1 MEKIEYKILT
11 GERALYNIHN
21 AEIENCIFQDG
32 ESPLKESSDLQIK
45 KSMFKWKYP
54 LWYVEN
60 AKVSDTTWFDMAR
73 AGVWY
78 CKNIEVENCTI
89 EAPKNFR
96 RVSGLKMNNVS
107 MPNAEETLW
116 KCSDVEFDH
125 VVAKGDYFGMN
136 SENVVLDH
144 FTLYGNY
151 SFDGVKNIHIKNSTL
166 LSKDAFW
173 NCENVLVE
181 NSFISGEYL
190 AWNSKNVTFK
200 NCRIQSL
207 QGLCYID
214 NLVMENCTLL
224 DTDLAFELS
233 TVQAEI
239 NSSVK
244 SIKNPISG
252 TIKVKEAGEIIMDK
266 EIVDPSKTEIIIT
279 GKE

>member
-11 GERALYNIHN
+11 GERALYNTHN
-21 AEIENCIFQDG
+21 AQIENCIFEDG
-32 ESPLKESSDLQIK
+32 ESPLKESSDLIIK
-45 KSMFKWKYP
+45 NSMFKWKYP
-54 LWYVEN
+54 LWYVN
-60 AKVSDTTWFDMAR
+60 NIKVSDTTWFDMAR

-78 CKNIEVENCTI
+78 CKDVDVKNCTI

-96 RVSGLKMNNVS
+96 RVDGLKMNNVS
-107 MPNAEETLW
+107 FPNAEETLW
-116 KCSDVEFDH
+116 KCSHVQMDQ

-136 SENVVLDH
+136 CDNLVLDH

-151 SFDGVKNIHIKNSTL
+151 SFDGVKNIHVKNSTL

-181 NSFISGEYL
+181 DSFISGEYL

-207 QGLCYID
+207 QGLCYIE
-214 NLVMENCTLL
+214 NLVMENCILL
-224 DTDLAFELS
+224 DTELAFELS
-233 TVQAEI
+233 TVQADVQ
-239 NSSVK
+239 SSVK

-252 TIKVKEAGEIIMDK
+252 TIKVKEAGDIILD
-266 EIVDPSKTEIIIT
+266 ENIIDPAKTEIIIT